1 MALTKKQRASKINKI
16 KRINERRTEI
26 ERAVAANKLPK
37 EYLDQYEAAIRSAVH
52 DSSLINSRGNISH
65 GKRAVDT
72 LNSKALDALLK
83 KETAGE
89 AVKKTYKHYK
99 KYKEE
104 EERIKKRAREWYSDS
119 DNPYIDPDNPF
130 ISDEEF
136 EDQEYSPDYYG
147 DESSGSYEE
156 YLADRDYVY
165 ENMQDDADWY
175 AAIKASFTGVTGLK
189 TYHQLKRAHET
200 FINMTQE
207 EQNAA
212 LQAAAD
218 RQLRSYFT

>member
-16 KRINERRTEI
+16 KRINERRSEI
-26 ERAVAANKLPK
+26 ERAVASNKLPK
-37 EYLDQYEAAIRSAVH
+37 EYLEQYEAAIRSAVH

-104 EERIKKRAREWYSDS
+104 EERIKKRSREWYS
-119 DNPYIDPDNPF
+119 DPDNPF
-130 ISDEEF
+130 ISDEKF
-136 EDQEYSPDYYG
+136 EDQETSPEYG
-147 DESSGSYEE
+147 DEASGSYEE

-175 AAIKASFTGVTGLK
+175 AAIKASFTGVPGLK
-189 TYHQLKRAHET
+189 TYHQLKKAHET
-200 FINMTQE
+200 FINMTKE

-212 LQAAAD
+212 LQVAAD

>member
-26 ERAVAANKLPK
+26 ERAVESNKLPK

-104 EERIKKRAREWYSDS
+104 EERIKKRSREWYS
-119 DNPYIDPDNPF
+119 DPDNPF

-136 EDQEYSPDYYG
+136 EYQDTAPDYG
-147 DESSGSYEE
+147 DEASGSYEE

-175 AAIKASFTGVTGLK
+175 AAIKASFTGVPGLK
-189 TYHQLKRAHET
+189 TYHQLKKAHET
-200 FINMTQE
+200 FINMSEE

>member
-16 KRINERRTEI
+16 KRINERRSEI
-26 ERAVAANKLPK
+26 ERAVASNKLPK

-104 EERIKKRAREWYSDS
+104 EERIKKRSREWYADQ
-119 DNPYIDPDNPF
+119 DNPF

-136 EDQEYSPDYYG
+136 GDQDTAPDYG
-147 DESSGSYEE
+147 EESSGSYEE

-175 AAIKASFTGVTGLK
+175 AAIKASFTGVPGLK
-189 TYHQLKRAHET
+189 TYHQLKKAHET
-200 FINMTQE
+200 FINMTEE

-218 RQLRSYFT
+218 KQLRGYFE

>member
-26 ERAVAANKLPK
+26 ERAVSSNKLPK
-37 EYLDQYEAAIRSAVH
+37 EYLEQYEAAIRSAVH
-52 DSSLINSRGNISH
+52 DSSLINTRGNISH

-104 EERIKKRAREWYSDS
+104 EERIKKRSREWYADT
-119 DNPYIDPDNPF
+119 DNPF
-130 ISDEEF
+130 ISDEE
-136 EDQEYSPDYYG
+136 QEFAPEYE

-175 AAIKASFTGVTGLK
+175 AAIKASFTGVPGLK
-189 TYHQLKRAHET
+189 TYHQLKKAHET
-200 FINMTQE
+200 FINMSEE

-218 RQLRSYFT
+218 KQLRGYFE

>member
-26 ERAVAANKLPK
+26 ERAVSANKLPK
-37 EYLDQYEAAIRSAVH
+37 EYLEQYEAAIRSAVH

-104 EERIKKRAREWYSDS
+104 EERIKKRSREWYS
-119 DNPYIDPDNPF
+119 DPDNPF

-136 EDQEYSPDYYG
+136 EDQETAFDYWKDG
-147 DESSGSYEE
+147 EESSGSYEE

-175 AAIKASFTGVTGLK
+175 AAIKASFTGVPGLK
-189 TYHQLKRAHET
+189 TYHQLKKAHET
-200 FINMTQE
+200 FINMSAE
-207 EQNAA
+207 EQVAA

-218 RQLRSYFT
+218 KQLRGYFE

>member
-1 MALTKKQRASKINKI
+1 MALTKKQRASKVNKI

-26 ERAVAANKLPK
+26 ERAVASNKLPK
-37 EYLDQYEAAIRSAVH
+37 EYLDQYEAAMRSAVH
-52 DSSLINSRGNISH
+52 DSSLFSAKGNISH
-65 GKRAVDT
+65 SKRAVDT

-104 EERIKKRAREWYSDS
+104 EERIKKRSREWYA
-119 DNPYIDPDNPF
+119 DPDNPF

-136 EDQEYSPDYYG
+136 EDQDFDSEYG
-147 DESSGSYEE
+147 EEASGSYEE

-175 AAIKASFTGVTGLK
+175 AAIKASFTGVPGLK
-189 TYHQLKRAHET
+189 TYHQLKKAHEA
-200 FINMTQE
+200 FINMSEE

-218 RQLRSYFT
+218 RQLRSYFA

>member
-37 EYLDQYEAAIRSAVH
+37 EYLEQYEAAIRSAVH

-83 KETAGE
+83 KETAGD

-104 EERIKKRAREWYSDS
+104 EERIKKRSREWYA
-119 DNPYIDPDNPF
+119 DPDNPF
-130 ISDEEF
+130 ISDAEF
-136 EDQEYSPDYYG
+136 EDQETAPDYG
-147 DESSGSYEE
+147 EESSGSYEE

-165 ENMQDDADWY
+165 ENMQDNVDWY
-175 AAIKASFTGVTGLK
+175 AAIKASFTGVPGLK
-189 TYHQLKRAHET
+189 TYHQLKKAHET
-200 FINMTQE
+200 FINMSEE

-218 RQLRSYFT
+218 RQLRSYFS

>member
-1 MALTKKQRASKINKI
+1 MALTKKQRANKINKI

-26 ERAVAANKLPK
+26 ERAVSSNKLPK
-37 EYLDQYEAAIRSAVH
+37 EYLEQYEAAIRSAVH

-72 LNSKALDALLK
+72 LNSKSLDALLK

-104 EERIKKRAREWYSDS
+104 EERIKKRSREWYSDS
-119 DNPYIDPDNPF
+119 DNPF
-130 ISDEEF
+130 ISDE
-136 EDQEYSPDYYG
+136 DQEFTPDYEE
-147 DESSGSYEE
+147 ESSGSYEE

-175 AAIKASFTGVTGLK
+175 AAIKASFTGVPGLK
-189 TYHQLKRAHET
+189 TYHQLKKAHET
-200 FINMTQE
+200 FINMSEE

-218 RQLRSYFT
+218 KQLRGYFE